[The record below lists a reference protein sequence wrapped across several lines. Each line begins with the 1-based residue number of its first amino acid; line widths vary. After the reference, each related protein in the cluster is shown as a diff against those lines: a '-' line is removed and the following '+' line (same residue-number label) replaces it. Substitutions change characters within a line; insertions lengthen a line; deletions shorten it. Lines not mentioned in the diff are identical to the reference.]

1 MRIPLFGM
9 IGLAFHRLRSRWAL
23 TVLSL
28 AGVVLAVGLVSSV
41 PVFAQAVSYLVLKN
55 ELSDTGSIAGQ
66 PPLLL
71 RISYEKRVQPFSLA
85 QVRDMEQ
92 RLGKII
98 AERTGITARQHTY
111 LVESPTLFL
120 RSVPESV
127 QYAERDEKLVFRGFT
142 LDVLSD
148 VDRHM
153 RIIEGRSMA
162 DAARGERLP
171 VWAHEDMG
179 NEMGLQAGESYNLFL
194 LGSDQPIPIY
204 IAATWRENDRQASFW
219 SGPTLSRSGAFLVTP
234 DDYARYAE
242 PSFAMGTGFSAWYFT
257 PQQQDLTLDKVDSFA
272 TGLEILPTIIENVL
286 PTAKISSSP
295 VESMRKYETR
305 RDSLSELLINF
316 SLPAVGLLFYF
327 LSLLSTVIAQFQ
339 REETS
344 IMSGRGAGMVFILGI
359 TALET
364 VLLMIVGTPLG
375 LGVGY
380 LMVRMMGYTSGFLA
394 FIDRPAFAASMNG
407 VNWRLIVAALAVL
420 LAARLIPTFNAA
432 RRSVVTHMRE
442 RSRPVALSA
451 AVKLA
456 VDIPLI
462 LLTTYAYRQIKL
474 QDVPT
479 LIRLNPKG
487 DVFREPLFL
496 LAPLLCIFTAA
507 LVLSHLFPLIMRP
520 LDALSRR
527 SPWLAVYMGVRRLY
541 GQSGQYTSALFLVIV
556 CLSMGAFYSSMAM
569 SMDQWLHDRMYYAV
583 GSDYAFKQGVVPGS
597 ASGEGGGEGGGR
609 QAGAWVLP
617 ISDYLA
623 LPGVEAATRV
633 GVYAAKAAVPKNNAL
648 KIRFLGIDRLTFPQ
662 ASFFRAD
669 FSPMPLGDLM
679 NRLGRTRNGVL
690 VTRQFLKQYNIL
702 DGQKLTL
709 DVAVGEVSQ
718 KIDFLVTGTFD
729 YFPTAYP
736 RREETLVG
744 NLDYLFEQTGDPSQY
759 DIWLKTTA
767 ATSGEQLDA
776 RLQEIGVLPLSVGD
790 ARALLRKEGEQAE
803 RIGIFGVL
811 SIGFI
816 AGSLLSWLGLL
827 VYTSASMQGRMQ
839 QIGVLKAIGVQTYE
853 TVLMEGVEYVGVILY
868 GVLGGIAAGALASY
882 LFVPFF
888 QFNVTPTTAV
898 PPFLPLIAWDKI
910 FWFSTIFAGALIISE
925 IAILYQTTR
934 KDIFQALRMGQRE

>member
-1 MRIPLFGM
+1 MRTPLLGM
-9 IGLAFHRLRSRWAL
+9 IGLALHRLRSRWAL

-41 PVFAQAVSYLVLKN
+41 PVFAQAVSYLVLQN
-55 ELSDTGSIAGQ
+55 ELSDAGTVAGQ
-66 PPLLL
+66 PPLML
-71 RISYEKRVQPFSLA
+71 RIAYDKRVQPFTLA
-85 QVRDMEQ
+85 QTRDMEQ
-92 RLGKII
+92 RLGKIV
-98 AERTGITARQHTY
+98 AERTGIGARQHTY
-111 LVESPTLFL
+111 LIESPTLFL
-120 RSVPESV
+120 RSVPDSI
-127 QYAERDEKLVFRGFT
+127 QYEDRNEKIVFRGFT
-142 LDVLSD
+142 LAVLSD
-148 VDRHM
+148 VDGYM
-153 RIIEGRSMA
+153 RIVEGRSMA
-162 DAARGERLP
+162 EAERGARLP
-171 VWAHEDMG
+171 VWAHEDMC
-179 NEMGLQAGESYNLFL
+179 NEMGLHAGESFNLFP
-194 LGSDQPIPIY
+194 LGSDQPIPIT
-204 IAATWRENDRQASFW
+204 IAGTWREIDRQASFW
-219 SGPTLSRSGAFLVTP
+219 TGPTLSRSGSFLVTAA
-234 DDYARYAE
+234 DYERYAE
-242 PSFAMGTGFSAWYFT
+242 PGFALGTGFSGWYFT
-257 PQQQDLTLDKVDSFA
+257 PQQQDLSLDRVDGFA
-272 TGLEILPTIIENVL
+272 TGLEVLPTIIENVL
-286 PTAKISSSP
+286 PTAKIVSSP
-295 VESMRKYETR
+295 VEAMRDYAKR
-305 RDSLSELLINF
+305 RDSLSDLLVNF

-327 LSLLSTVIAQFQ
+327 LSLISTVIAQFQ

-344 IMSGRGAGMVFILGI
+344 IMSGRGAGLIFILGI

-394 FIDRPAFAASMNG
+394 FIERPAFAASMNG
-407 VNWRLIVAALAVL
+407 VNWRLIGTALLVL
-420 LAARLIPTFNAA
+420 LAARLIPTFSAA

-462 LLTTYAYRQIKL
+462 LLTAYAYRQIKL

-479 LIRLNPKG
+479 LIRLNPQG

-507 LVLSHLFPLIMRP
+507 LVLSHLFPLLMRP
-520 LDALSRR
+520 LAALSRR
-527 SPWLAVYMGVRRLY
+527 SPWVSIYMGVRRLY
-541 GQSGQYTSALFLVIV
+541 GQSAQYTSALFLVII

-583 GSDYAFKQGVVPGS
+583 GSDYAFKQGVVSGG
-597 ASGEGGGEGGGR
+597 ASSDAGGR

-617 ISDYLA
+617 VSDYLG

-633 GVYAAKAAVPKNNAL
+633 GVYGARTSVPKNNAL
-648 KIRFLGIDRLTFPQ
+648 KVRFLGIDRLTFPQ
-662 ASFFRAD
+662 ASFFRGD

-679 NRLGRTRNGVL
+679 NQLGRTRNGVL
-690 VTRQFLKQYNIL
+690 VSRQFLKQYNIL

-718 KIDFLVTGTFD
+718 KIDFLVAGTFD

-759 DIWLKTTA
+759 DIWLKTSA
-767 ATSGEQLDA
+767 ATSGEQLDEN
-776 RLQEIGVLPLSVGD
+776 LQAIGVLPLAVGD

-811 SIGFI
+811 TIGFI

-853 TVLMEGVEYVGVILY
+853 TVVMEGVEYVGVILY
-868 GVLGGIAAGALASY
+868 GVLGGVAAGALTSY

-888 QFNVTPTTAV
+888 QFNVTPVTAV

-910 FWFSTIFAGALIISE
+910 FWFSTIFAGALVISE